1 MDRVIAQMRRGVS
14 GNFIVAVCA
23 VLVGAASFAAAA
35 GKRHY
40 AATTTLPA
48 PEANQAAAADARWV
62 YAIDNAR
69 VARYDRATGVK
80 TATSTGEASHLNS
93 GFLLDGK
100 LYCAH
105 SNYPK
110 KPERSEIMVLDP
122 ETMQLSSFKNF
133 GEYRGSLTW
142 AVRRGD
148 AWWCTFA
155 HYGADNAKTVLV
167 KLDEQWRELGTWT
180 YPLEVV
186 RELGSYSISGGL
198 WQGDDLLVTGHDR
211 KVVYRLRLPAMGS
224 VLQLREIR
232 PSPFPGQGIA
242 LDPTTGGLVGIDRAK
257 KQVVF
262 AVLKEE

>member
-1 MDRVIAQMRRGVS
+1 MRVRTFGNCIATALGI
-14 GNFIVAVCA
+14 GLACA
-23 VLVGAASFAAAA
+23 SLAFAA

-40 AATTTLPA
+40 AVTATLPA

-62 YAIDNAR
+62 YAIDNGR
-69 VARYDRATGVK
+69 VARYDRASGVK
-80 TATSTGEASHLNS
+80 QATSAGKASHLNS
-93 GFLLDGK
+93 GFLFDGK

-105 SNYPK
+105 SNYPR

-122 ETMQLSSFKNF
+122 ETMKLGTFKNF

-142 AVRRGD
+142 AVRQGD

-167 KLDEQWRELGTWT
+167 KLDDQWRELGAWT
-180 YPLEVV
+180 YPPEVV
-186 RELGSYSISGGL
+186 RELGSYSISGGI
-198 WQGDDLLVTGHDR
+198 WQGDDLLATGHDR
-211 KVVYRLRLPAMGS
+211 KVVYRLRLPQTGS
-224 VLQLREIR
+224 VLQLLEVR

-242 LDPTTGGLVGIDRAK
+242 ADPVTGGLVGIDRAK